1 MQRCFPFPP
10 RGDFWYAADFMRSP
24 LFILCAL
31 ALAGCATPEP
41 PAQGVKD
48 DILVAVFNDYL
59 ANQPK
64 EVRARGRSAF
74 YVTAG
79 AEDVSKAVIRRLQG
93 RWPSLIS
100 RETFEL
106 RYGVMDSTWGYYG
119 AEIAKYK
126 PRRATVYTWSA
137 RPGNNDPRQYE
148 VVSNKDGIW
157 TVVWS
162 GRYQPPANLKSRAL
176 SKPTPKPIP
185 TPTPMRP
192 FYP

>member
-1 MQRCFPFPP
+1 
-10 RGDFWYAADFMRSP
+10 MRTA
-24 LFILCAL
+24 LIILLCAL
-31 ALAGCATPEP
+31 VFLAGCATPEP
-41 PAQGVKD
+41 ITQPMKD

-59 ANQPK
+59 PNQPK
-64 EVRARGRSAF
+64 EVRARGRASF

-79 AEDVSKAVIRRLQG
+79 EEDVSPEVIRRLRG
-93 RWPSLIS
+93 RWPSLVS
-100 RETFEL
+100 RETFES

-119 AEIAKYK
+119 AEIAKYS

-148 VVSNKDGIW
+148 VMRGKNGGW

-162 GRYQPPANLKSRAL
+162 GRYQAPPNLKSRAL
-176 SKPTPKPIP
+176 SKPTPKPVP
-185 TPTPMRP
+185 TPTPARP

>member
-1 MQRCFPFPP
+1 
-10 RGDFWYAADFMRSP
+10 MRTA
-24 LFILCAL
+24 LIVFLCAL
-31 ALAGCATPEP
+31 VVFAGCVTSEKLKPEP
-41 PAQGVKD
+41 EVRD

-59 ANQPK
+59 PNQPK
-64 EVRARGRSAF
+64 ETRARGRSAF

-79 AEDVSKAVIRRLQG
+79 NEDVSPAVIKRLRG
-93 RWPSLIS
+93 RWPSLVS

-119 AEIAKYK
+119 AEIAKYS

-148 VVSNKDGIW
+148 VVSNRDGVW
-157 TVVWS
+157 SVVWS
-162 GRYQPPANLKSRAL
+162 GRYQPPLNLKSRKL
-176 SKPTPKPIP
+176 SKPTPTPIP